1 MNVAEV
7 VLPVPLNKSFY
18 YTIPEELKNKQLK
31 YRRVTVPF
39 GNRTLDGYVISVIE
53 NYKDKDIKLKDI
65 TKVIDDIE
73 ILTDEVVK
81 LAKWLSETY
90 LCSIGEALATI
101 VPISLKVP
109 KRNSKTKNSK
119 TKIVNPNFDMTQYQK
134 ML

>member
-18 YTIPEELKNKQLK
+18 YTIPEELRNKQLK

-109 KRNSKTKNSK
+109 KRKAKTKSSK
-119 TKIVNPNFDMTQYQK
+119 TKIVNPNFDMT
-134 ML
+134 